1 MAAVVFN
8 PKLFRELYPMFSAMS
23 DPLLEALF
31 VQACMYLDNTDA
43 SLVMDLK
50 EREQLL
56 MLLLAHLC
64 ALRGYGEKD
73 GASGGSGLVGRITSA
88 SEGSVSVSVDSS
100 GSNDESWWYLQ
111 TPWGAEYWQL
121 TSPYRS
127 MIYHPGS
134 SPSRYPGHYYR
145 AGRCWR

>member
-1 MAAVVFN
+1 MGAVVFSV
-8 PKLFRELYPMFSAMS
+8 KLFRELYPLFEAAS

-31 VQACMYLDNTDA
+31 TQACMYLDNTDA
-43 SLVMDLK
+43 SLVEDLA

-56 MLLLAHLC
+56 MLLVAHLC
-64 ALRGYGEKD
+64 ALRGYGTD
-73 GASGGSGLVGRITSA
+73 GASERSGLVGRITSA

-111 TPWGAEYWQL
+111 TPWGADYWQL

-145 AGRCWR
+145 AGRRWR